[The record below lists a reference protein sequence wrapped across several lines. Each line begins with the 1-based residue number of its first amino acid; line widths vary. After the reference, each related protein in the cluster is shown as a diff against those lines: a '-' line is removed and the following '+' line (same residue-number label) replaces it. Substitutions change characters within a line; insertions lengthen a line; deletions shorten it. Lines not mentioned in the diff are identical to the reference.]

1 MSNEEYRMMTH
12 SDEAA
17 RKLRRVRTI
26 ATQMLVDAA
35 VVLGV
40 ANVNVAR

>member
-1 MSNEEYRMMTH
+1 MMTH

-26 ATQMLVDAA
+26 ATLLLVAAA
-35 VVLGV
+35 VVFVV
-40 ANVNVAR
+40 ASLNVAR